1 MQTIALLNV
10 VAPIVFIVAWTGYG
24 VAIERTSYA
33 LGSVNARM
41 SQYRQVWLLRCLNRD
56 VRIVDVQITA
66 AAQSGTALNA
76 SIALIAL
83 GAALANLRLPD
94 DFISMT
100 SALPFGVET
109 SRTGWQSKSI
119 GLALIFAY
127 SLFQYSSAYRLYSF
141 VAQLVGAMPPAQ
153 ANDTAEADSH
163 SKRTA
168 RVYEAA
174 NRRFNRGQR
183 AIFFA
188 LGYLGWFFGP
198 VALIVSTITV
208 VVMMLRLEFASDVL
222 RAIADEAPQSRVE
235 L

>member
-1 MQTIALLNV
+1 MQHLLQ
-10 VAPIVFIVAWTGYG
+10 
-24 VAIERTSYA
+24 TS
-33 LGSVNARM
+33 
-41 SQYRQVWLLRCLNRD
+41 
-56 VRIVDVQITA
+56 VRY
-66 AAQSGTALNA
+66 L
-76 SIALIAL
+76 
-83 GAALANLRLPD
+83 
-94 DFISMT
+94 
-100 SALPFGVET
+100 GVET
-109 SRTGWQSKSI
+109 SRTAWQSKSI
-119 GLALIFAY
+119 GLAIIFAY

-153 ANDTAEADSH
+153 ANATAEGDGH
-163 SKRTA
+163 SKRTV

-183 AIFFA
+183 AIFFV